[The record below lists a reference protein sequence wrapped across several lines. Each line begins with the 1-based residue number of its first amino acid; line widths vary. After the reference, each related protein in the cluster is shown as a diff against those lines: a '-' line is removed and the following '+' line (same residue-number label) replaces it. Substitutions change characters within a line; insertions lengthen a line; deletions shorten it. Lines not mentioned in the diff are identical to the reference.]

1 MFLIEGLNLE
11 DLQVINYLKALVI
24 DGVDKARSGHP
35 GGAMSSMD
43 FAYILY
49 SEYLKFDPN
58 DPKWLGRDRFILSAG
73 HESMLLY
80 ALLHGVGWLEEEQLK
95 SFRQFGSKTPGHPE
109 NHLTP
114 GVECTTGPLGQG
126 CAMSVGFA
134 VASAHI
140 CASLKSE
147 LFSNKTW
154 VLLGDGCMQEGIT
167 YASASLAG
175 HLGLNNLIWYY
186 DKNRCQISGSI
197 DKAYSDDTE
206 MVYKGLGWNVIAID
220 GHSHDA
226 IRSAIEKALK
236 ETHCPTLII
245 GDTTMAKGAAS
256 MEGQHGTHGAPLP
269 KEEREK
275 TKRKFGVPEGEDFY
289 WPSEAKQHF
298 QKRFPKLEAQVNHWK
313 SELEVCKEKD
323 GFANSF
329 NKYFGEFDANALSQF
344 KWDKSKAIATRVAFG
359 KLIEAWANEVP
370 ALVGGSADLEP
381 SNMTGAFAKL
391 VGDFNKENPQGR
403 NLHFGVREF
412 PMSALCNGLAL
423 YGGLIPF
430 DATFLSFADYSRP
443 ALRLGSI
450 QKCRVIHEFTHDSI
464 YLGEDGPTHQPVEHL
479 MALRNIPDHYVMRPA
494 DPQETEVL
502 LAKAMSLELPSS
514 ICLTR
519 QGVPYLEHD
528 FASIKK
534 AARGAWVIEDAKECE
549 LIIFATGSEVGL
561 ALEAS
566 SKLKQEGV
574 YSKIRVVSVPCWEL
588 FWQQD
593 KAYQAEVLTD
603 ACNKR
608 VSIEAGTT
616 LGWERFVGRKGLCI
630 GIDQY
635 GASAPAAV
643 LADEYGFTPEA
654 VVERIKGFTWE

>member
-1 MFLIEGLNLE
+1 ME

-49 SEYLKFDPN
+49 SEYLQFDPKN
-58 DPKWLGRDRFILSAG
+58 PKWLGRDRFILSAG

-80 ALLHGVGWLEEEQLK
+80 ALLYGLDWLEEEQLK

-134 VASAHI
+134 VASAHLS
-140 CASLKSE
+140 ASFDST

-154 VLLGDGCMQEGIT
+154 VLLGDGCMQEGVT
-167 YASASLAG
+167 YASASIAG
-175 HLGLNNLIWYY
+175 HLGLNNLIWFY
-186 DKNRCQISGSI
+186 DKNRCQISGTI

-206 MVYKGLGWNVIAID
+206 QVYKGLGWKVISID
-220 GHSHDA
+220 GHDHSA
-226 IRSAIEKALK
+226 IRKAIEQALVEK
-236 ETHCPTLII
+236 ESPTLII

-269 KEEREK
+269 KEERLK
-275 TKRKFGVPEGEDFY
+275 TKQSFGVPDGEDFY
-289 WPSEAKQHF
+289 WPAEAKQHF
-298 QKRFPKLEAQVNHWK
+298 QKRFPQLEAAAAKWNK
-313 SELEVCKEKD
+313 ELEVAKKNRD
-323 GFANSF
+323 FATKF
-329 NKYFGEFDANALSQF
+329 AQCFDTF
-344 KWDKSKAIATRVAFG
+344 KPETLAKVEWDKTKTIATRVAFG
-359 KLIEAWANEVP
+359 KLIEAWAAQVP
-370 ALVGGSADLEP
+370 GLIGGSADLEP
-381 SNMTGAFAKL
+381 SNMTGAFAKV
-391 VGDFNKENPQGR
+391 VGDFNKENPKGR

-423 YGGLIPF
+423 HGGLIPF

-502 LAKAMSLELPSS
+502 LAKAMSLNLPSS

-519 QGVPYLEHD
+519 QAVPYLEHG
-528 FASIKK
+528 FEQIKQ
-534 AARGAWVIEDAKECE
+534 AERGAWVVEEAKDCE
-549 LIIFATGSEVGL
+549 LIIFATGSELSLG
-561 ALEAS
+561 LEAAR
-566 SKLKQEGV
+566 KLKNDGV
-574 YSKIRVVSVPCWEL
+574 FEQVKVVSVPCWEL

-593 KAYQAEVLTD
+593 ETYKQMILSD
-603 ACNKR
+603 ACRKR

-616 LGWERFVGRKGLCI
+616 LGWERFVGRNGLCI
-630 GIDQY
+630 GIDHF
-635 GASAPAAV
+635 GASAPAGV
-643 LADEYGFTPEA
+643 LAREYGFTVDS
-654 VVERIKGFTWE
+654 VVDRIKNHTWKA

>member
-1 MFLIEGLNLE
+1 ME

-43 FAYILY
+43 FAYILF
-49 SEYLKFDPN
+49 SEYLQFDPQ
-58 DPKWLGRDRFILSAG
+58 DPKWQGRDRFILSAG

-80 ALLHGVGWLEEEQLK
+80 AMLYGLGWLEEDQLK
-95 SFRQFGSKTPGHPE
+95 SFRQLGSKTPGHPE

-134 VASAHI
+134 VGSAHLS
-140 CASLKSE
+140 ASLKSE
-147 LFSNKTW
+147 LFTNKTW

-167 YASASLAG
+167 YGSASLAG
-175 HLGLNNLIWYY
+175 HMGLNNLIWFY

-206 MVYKGLGWNVIAID
+206 MVYRGLGWNVINID
-220 GHSHDA
+220 GHDHTA
-226 IRSAIEKALK
+226 IRSAIENALK

-269 KEEREK
+269 KDERLQ
-275 TKRKFGVPEGEDFY
+275 TKQDFGIPDGEDFY

-298 QKRFPKLEAQVNHWK
+298 QRRFLQLESRVKNWK
-313 SELEVCKEKD
+313 KELEECQAKD
-323 GFANSF
+323 AFANKF
-329 NKYFGEFDANALSQF
+329 KQYFEEFDPQKLSRF
-344 KWDKSKAIATRVAFG
+344 NWDKSKTIATRVAFG

-391 VGDFNKENPQGR
+391 VGDFNKENPEGR

-443 ALRLGSI
+443 ALRLGSL
-450 QKCRVIHEFTHDSI
+450 QKSRVIHEFTHDSI
-464 YLGEDGPTHQPVEHL
+464 YLGEDGPTHQPVEHI
-479 MALRNIPDHYVMRPA
+479 MTLRNIPDHYVMRPA

-502 LAKAMSLELPSS
+502 LAKAMSLNLPSS

-519 QGVPYLEHD
+519 QGLPYLEHD
-528 FASIKK
+528 FNIIKQ
-534 AARGAWVIEDAKECE
+534 AERGAWVVQDAKDCQ
-549 LIIFATGSEVGL
+549 LVIFATGSELSLG
-561 ALEAS
+561 LEAA
-566 SKLKQEGV
+566 KGLREQGIYDRIK
-574 YSKIRVVSVPCWEL
+574 VVSVPCWEL

-593 KAYQAEVLTD
+593 ENYQAEIMTD
-603 ACNKR
+603 ACDKR

-616 LGWERFVGRKGLCI
+616 LGWERFVGRKGLCV
-630 GIDQY
+630 GIDHF
-635 GASAPAAV
+635 GASAPAPV
-643 LADEYGFTPEA
+643 LAVEYGFTPES
-654 VVERIKGFTWE
+654 VVARIKNHTW